1 MRWKTGSSQPDK
13 VQMRRHELD
22 NHRRKL
28 SEIRDILASM
38 KALAAMESHKL
49 SRFVE
54 AQKQMGASIA
64 EIAADFLHFH
74 PGIIPAAESLLDV
87 ILVIGSERGFCGN
100 FNDKV
105 IEELNQRFTVE
116 EQRRAQLIIVG
127 SKLHPLVDE
136 HADRNIY
143 IQGADTADEIVSVLD
158 ALAHAL
164 ARYRQAASFC
174 VLHHGDSPNEIVTLQ
189 LLPPFKDSLPEAC
202 EYRTPPLLNMPA
214 ISFLLELTE
223 HYLFNSLHRILF
235 LSLMA
240 ENQQR
245 VQHLEHATQ
254 HLDDRRED
262 LNRKINALRQE
273 EIIEE
278 IEVILLNAVTE

>member
-1 MRWKTGSSQPDK
+1 
-13 VQMRRHELD
+13 MRRHELD

-28 SEIRDILASM
+28 GEIRDILGSM

-54 AQKQMGASIA
+54 AQKAMGASIA
-64 EIAADFLHFH
+64 EIAADFLCFH
-74 PGIIPAAESLLDV
+74 HGIIPEAESPLDV

-100 FNDKV
+100 FNDRV
-105 IEELNQRFTVE
+105 IEELNQHFTAE
-116 EQRRAQLIIVG
+116 DQQRAQLIIVG
-127 SKLHPLVDE
+127 SKLHPLVDK
-136 HADRNIY
+136 HANQNIY
-143 IQGADTADEIVSVLD
+143 IQGADTADEIISVLD

-164 ARYRQAASFC
+164 ARYRQATSFC
-174 VLHHGDSPNEIVTLQ
+174 VLHHGDRPNEIMTLQ
-189 LLPPFKDSLPEAC
+189 LLPPFTDPPPEAC
-202 EYRTPPLLNMPA
+202 VYGTPPLLNMPA

-223 HYLFNSLHRILF
+223 HYLFNALHRILF

-245 VQHLEHATQ
+245 VQHLEHATR
-254 HLDDRRED
+254 HLDDTTED
-262 LNRKINALRQE
+262 LSRKINALRQE

-278 IEVILLNAVTE
+278 IEVILLNAATD